1 MFKVIIMFGKMW
13 LINNDNLIL
22 CNKQYRCTEQDTHK
36 QYEISIWED
45 KYSIIT
51 PNALFASKTSNMLLI
66 FYHVS
71 LKGKPEFLRSRT
83 RRRSIR

>member
-1 MFKVIIMFGKMW
+1 MIILFSVTSNTDA
-13 LINNDNLIL
+13 L
-22 CNKQYRCTEQDTHK
+22 NKTHK

-45 KYSIIT
+45 KYSVIT
-51 PNALFASKTSNMLLI
+51 PDALFVFKTNNMLLI

-71 LKGKPEFLRSRT
+71 LKRKPEFLGSRT

>member
-1 MFKVIIMFGKMW
+1 MFGKKW

-36 QYEISIWED
+36 QYEILIWED
-45 KYSIIT
+45 KYSVIT
-51 PNALFASKTSNMLLI
+51 PNALVAFKTSNMLLI
-66 FYHVS
+66 LSHVS
-71 LKGKPEFLRSRT
+71 LKGKPEFLGSRT